1 MLCGVP
7 NKVYSVNRHGYHR
20 DIKVENDVT
29 VSLEYP
35 NGATGV
41 FVACTHD
48 PLGTDRLELDFD
60 KGKIVVENST
70 RATIHRFKQSES
82 EWNQTLSMTDFMMMR
97 QNPENL
103 YETEMIEQTLTYGVE
118 YVKIFENF
126 SNHILYGD
134 KLFATMEDGL
144 NEVQL
149 ANSIQLSGWTNS
161 PVDHPCS
168 TNEYDKWLDKKI
180 EDDK

>member
-1 MLCGVP
+1 
-7 NKVYSVNRHGYHR
+7 
-20 DIKVENDVT
+20 
-29 VSLEYP
+29 
-35 NGATGV
+35 
-41 FVACTHD
+41 
-48 PLGTDRLELDFD
+48 
-60 KGKIVVENST
+60 
-70 RATIHRFKQSES
+70 
-82 EWNQTLSMTDFMMMR
+82 MTDLMMMR

-118 YVKIFENF
+118 YVKIFVNF

-161 PVDHPCS
+161 PVDNPCS